1 MGATVKGIGAD
12 RGSCPT
18 LEAHGGTTGGS
29 AALEKR
35 PRRTDRHP
43 ARIRA
48 GSRERDSGYPPR
60 PAPRPWHR
68 DLRKLR
74 SRCGTAAPQR
84 LRSPAECRCTPSLWL
99 RDPAGRRFLQRRH
112 APWRHPSVL
121 TQQLPVPL
129 LTLRIELPIGGAL
142 SLTSVV
148 TGGWLPSVNRLRSEG
163 GVVRIS
169 QGMRTSRSGCA
180 GVLAQSSASTP
191 RSKARTS
198 PSTR

>member
-1 MGATVKGIGAD
+1 M
-12 RGSCPT
+12 
-18 LEAHGGTTGGS
+18 
-29 AALEKR
+29 
-35 PRRTDRHP
+35 
-43 ARIRA
+43 
-48 GSRERDSGYPPR
+48 
-60 PAPRPWHR
+60 
-68 DLRKLR
+68 
-74 SRCGTAAPQR
+74 
-84 LRSPAECRCTPSLWL
+84 
-99 RDPAGRRFLQRRH
+99 
-112 APWRHPSVL
+112 
-121 TQQLPVPL
+121 PL

-148 TGGWLPSVNRLRSEG
+148 TGGWLPSVNSLRSEG